1 MMKYFVLVFLVFSM
15 VLSAEAQMLR
25 TQDGTI
31 LVGELGVAEPL
42 TFQTRY
48 GVLKV
53 PVGDVVQIIE
63 EEVWLQNESHFFGK
77 LTPQTITVKT
87 DYGVLEIST
96 AQVVWINFVKKE
108 EPKREY
114 SNPK

>member
-1 MMKYFVLVFLVFSM
+1 MLILFCLSLTTSFV
-15 VLSAEAQMLR
+15 EAQMLR

-31 LVGELGVAEPL
+31 LVGELGVKSPF

-48 GVLKV
+48 GVLQV
-53 PVGDVVQIIE
+53 PVSDITQIIA

-87 DYGVLEIST
+87 EYGTLEIST
-96 AQVVWINFVKKE
+96 AQIVWINFVKKA
-108 EPKREY
+108 EPKKE
-114 SNPK
+114 

>member
-1 MMKYFVLVFLVFSM
+1 M

-31 LVGELGVAEPL
+31 LVGELGVSEPF
-42 TFQTRY
+42 TIQTHY

-53 PVGDVVQIIE
+53 PVSDITQIVA

-77 LTPQTITVKT
+77 LQPLSINVKT
-87 DYGVLEIST
+87 DYGTLEIST
-96 AQVVWINFVKKE
+96 AQIVWINFVKKA
-108 EPKREY
+108 EPGK
-114 SNPK
+114 